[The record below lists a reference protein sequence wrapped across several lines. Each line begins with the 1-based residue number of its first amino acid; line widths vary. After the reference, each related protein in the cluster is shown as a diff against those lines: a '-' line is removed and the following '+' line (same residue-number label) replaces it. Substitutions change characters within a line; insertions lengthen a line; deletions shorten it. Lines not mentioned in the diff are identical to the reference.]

1 MTRWEPNARGRLEKA
16 AMELYRERGFDQT
29 TVAQIA
35 ERAGLTERTFFRH
48 FADKREI
55 LFAGA
60 SELQETVVA
69 AVASAPD
76 SSTPLEAAVA
86 GIEAAGVLLE
96 ERRGQRFARQR
107 QSIIAG
113 SAELRERELHKLS
126 ALAAAVADALRE
138 RGVSD
143 PGASLLAEVA
153 TAIFRISFER
163 WVSESGAPEL
173 PELMRESLAEL
184 RELAARVPLGSGRP

>member
-1 MTRWEPNARGRLEKA
+1 MARAMHRLSAK
-16 AMELYRERGFDQT
+16 G
-29 TVAQIA
+29 I
-35 ERAGLTERTFFRH
+35 ERTKQPGLHADGGGLNNTYFDYERH
-48 FADKREI
+48 LCPQFDWAFTALIQDLEQRG
-55 LFAGA
+55 L
-60 SELQETVVA
+60 LQETVVA